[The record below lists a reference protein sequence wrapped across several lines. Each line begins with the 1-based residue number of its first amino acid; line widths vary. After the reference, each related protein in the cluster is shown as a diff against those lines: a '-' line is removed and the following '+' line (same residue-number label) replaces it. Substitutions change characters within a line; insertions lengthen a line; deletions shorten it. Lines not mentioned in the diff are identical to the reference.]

1 MSAQR
6 EIRIHIVSTNYEV
19 EASLFGLDGDDELLS
34 EDEISAMLEPE
45 QTEIKTFGTFAVT
58 DDGRAEIA
66 YDESEAS
73 GMVGSRTTVSFDM
86 ANPEIVTMTRTGPV
100 STTLVF
106 EKGKR
111 HHCVYNTPY
120 MPFEVCVK
128 SVNVNNTIASVGT
141 LELDYFVEI
150 RGAKAERTKFFM
162 KIMD

>member
-1 MSAQR
+1 MQK
-6 EIRIHIVSTNYEV
+6 EIRIHIISENYEV
-19 EASLFGLDGDDELLS
+19 EASLFGLDGDDELLTD
-34 EDEISAMLEPE
+34 DEISAMLEPE
-45 QTEIKTFGTFAVT
+45 KTEIKTFGTLTLT
-58 DDGRAEIA
+58 DDGRAEVA
-66 YDESEAS
+66 YEETEAS
-73 GMVGSRTTVSFDM
+73 GMEGSKTAVSFDT
-86 ANPEIVTMTRTGPV
+86 ANPEIVTMTRTGMV

-128 SVNVNNTIASVGT
+128 SVNVNNTILQAGT

>member
-1 MSAQR
+1 MATQK
-6 EIRIHIVSTNYEV
+6 EIRIHIISTNYEV
-19 EASLFGLDGDDELLS
+19 EASLFGMDDDEMLT

-45 QTEIKTFGTFAVT
+45 KTEIKTFGTFTLT
-58 DDGRAEIA
+58 DDGRAEVC
-66 YDESEAS
+66 YKESEETGMS
-73 GMVGSRTTVSFDM
+73 GSVTTLSF
-86 ANPEIVTMTRTGPV
+86 APEHPEIVTMTRTGFV

-128 SVNVNNTIASVGT
+128 SIKVSNHIVAMGL

-150 RGAKAERTKFFM
+150 RGAKAERTKFLM
-162 KIMD
+162 NVMD